1 MNYANLKTIC
11 ALAFVAAFT
20 AGAASAQQPQSKP
33 STKPTAKPAA
43 KAAPAKK
50 GPAEVAPPTANDEQV
65 KLAKSVHT
73 GSIAC
78 ELGQSINVSE
88 SKYPGYVNL
97 AHGKQAYTMKPVM
110 SSTGAIRLEDVK
122 GVALMLQLGNKS
134 MLMNTKT
141 GQRMVDSCEHA
152 KQKEAMDAYNKA
164 KAEGKVQS
172 VFEEKK

>member
-1 MNYANLKTIC
+1 MISSKFKTLC
-11 ALAFVAAFT
+11 LALSALTVASVALVAT
-20 AGAASAQQPQSKP
+20 AQAQQSAP
-33 STKPTAKPAA
+33 

-50 GPAEVAPPTANDEQV
+50 AAAPKKAPAEVAPPAASEEQV
-65 KLAKSVHT
+65 NLAKSVHT
-73 GSIAC
+73 GAIAC
-78 ELGQSINVSE
+78 ELGQKIDVSE

-97 AHGKQAYTMKPVM
+97 AYGKQAYTMKPVM

-141 GQRMVDSCEHA
+141 GQRMVDNCEHA
-152 KQKEAMDAYNKA
+152 KQKEAMQAYEKA

-172 VFEEKK
+172 VFDDSKK